1 MKIVGGNSL
10 IAGIL
15 HITQTLQFSLGKM
28 IIIVVNKMFEKPYSI
43 DFKIMGFVK
52 GVIFKLSLVLA
63 KSNCLS
69 YMRVSLAWLKRLI
82 FSEDK

>member
-15 HITQTLQFSLGKM
+15 QITQKLQFSLGKK
-28 IIIVVNKMFEKPYSI
+28 IFVVNKMFEKPYSI